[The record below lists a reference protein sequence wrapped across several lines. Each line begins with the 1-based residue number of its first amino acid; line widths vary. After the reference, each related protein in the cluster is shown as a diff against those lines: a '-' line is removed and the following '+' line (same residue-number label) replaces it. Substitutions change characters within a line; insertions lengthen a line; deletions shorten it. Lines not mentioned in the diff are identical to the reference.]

1 MAFAPVLGL
10 AATGLSM
17 VGSIMGANAKAQG
30 DAHEAQRMQ
39 DQSQYGMIQATQTDT
54 AMRRGLAATLAN
66 ISAVRA
72 STNTATNS
80 PSGAAVANNFEQRSD
95 DVRQQKVKN
104 IMAQVGEDQKASQF
118 YTKAAQSDLL
128 GGLLGAAGG
137 AMSGLSGAF
146 KSGGFGS

>member
-1 MAFAPVLGL
+1 
-10 AATGLSM
+10 
-17 VGSIMGANAKAQG
+17 
-30 DAHEAQRMQ
+30 
-39 DQSQYGMIQATQTDT
+39 
-54 AMRRGLAATLAN
+54 MRHGLAATLAN

-72 STNTATNS
+72 STNTAGES
-80 PSGAAVANNFEQRSD
+80 PSGMAVANNFEQRSD

-104 IMAQVGEDQKASQF
+104 IMAQVSEDQKASQF
-118 YTKAAQSDLL
+118 YAKSAQSDLL